1 MASKFGGVPVEEK
14 PVSESKFGGIP
25 VESDASKPAIFY
37 PSAEKT
43 KREIEKGG
51 YKGETDYENKP
62 FSIGEVAEAGGIG
75 AALNVAAPRVARGV
89 GSIMEKVPGPVGR
102 AGKALE
108 VTGRVLGNTPA
119 YSRGLTGFGTGA
131 VSDVAGQ
138 LTEQWLHNKPVR
150 FLVELGVGS
159 IPALNK
165 AVEKFVFSKLARQ
178 VGGFDAISALHVASK
193 EIAGLGSSEKKV
205 LDSMAKALGG
215 EKYEQNSMEYI
226 YLLVGREG
234 IKDMAK
240 TQSQVDYVLAKA
252 KQEADAVRFTNTE
265 QASRILNEANRKAAD
280 LMETANNRLKN
291 NVTRR
296 IGVEQA
302 GTEKV
307 AQAKQNLNTIVG
319 EPRTISTIGNDIRQ
333 EVVTTQK
340 GLEDARKAQRDTD
353 IKLRNEEI
361 KQKVDEGSLVS
372 NEREYKGLILKL
384 EKMLLKKIDQ
394 IPKEAPVTAKAQ
406 VNQINELLNS
416 LEGKPLIV
424 NDREIKIPP
433 SFEAIDD
440 IRRSLGEAF
449 KGKPPEGY
457 EAINREFA
465 KDMYIQL
472 SKIMGKYSP
481 AHKEFIANYEQ
492 LSRELDVYKSKSG
505 KKATALDG
513 WMEGNFSTDAS
524 QIASY
529 YFKTEQRVK
538 DLLELTKN
546 PALVEK
552 TAGEYV
558 SNLLYNKDSRYVKN
572 WLNDKTNRDWL
583 SALPNV
589 RQKIETYADQLAQA
603 EAYAGRTESIVKK
616 FDLAEKQIPATAE
629 RAGKLEQDIA
639 KREAKKL
646 TALGETQGK
655 DIEKLAEQSTGELR
669 ERIKEIQIMVD
680 QNKSPV
686 DAFAKYV
693 LVENAPGNIK
703 KVAKYI
709 VDGMG
714 KEQFQKAVINTMA
727 RIGPNNI
734 PSLYQ
739 SRIRYAL
746 EGSGLYTPKQLAEL
760 DRNVQAAREP
770 NIIERLIKGLIIAP
784 TASEGASYSKD
795 IFNSLNPYPI
805 P

>member
-1 MASKFGGVPVEEK
+1 MAEFNPETSKP
-14 PVSESKFGGIP
+14 I
-25 VESDASKPAIFY
+25 DALTPSSPSGEFNPDVSKPAIFY

-51 YKGETDYENKP
+51 YKGETDYEKKP
-62 FSIGEVAEAGGIG
+62 FSLGEIAESGGIG
-75 AALNVAAPRVARGV
+75 AALNVAAPRVARGLGTV
-89 GSIMEKVPGPVGR
+89 MEKMPGPVGR

-108 VTGRVLGNTPA
+108 ITGRVLGNTPA
-119 YSRGLTGFGTGA
+119 YSRGFAGFGTGA
-131 VSDVAGQ
+131 ASDVAGQ
-138 LTEQWLHNKPVR
+138 LTEQAIHNKPVR

-178 VGGFDAISALHVASK
+178 AGGFDAISALHVASK
-193 EIAGLGSSEKKV
+193 EIAGLGSSEQKV

-240 TQSQVDYVLAKA
+240 TQAEVDRILTTA
-252 KQEADAVRFTNTE
+252 KQEADRVKASNVV

-291 NVTRR
+291 NVVRR
-296 IGVEQA
+296 LGVEQA

-307 AQAKQNLNTIVG
+307 AQAKQNLNTMVG
-319 EPRTISTIGNDIRQ
+319 EPRTLSTIGNDVRQ
-333 EVVTTQK
+333 SVKKSQE
-340 GLEDARKAQRDTD
+340 GLVETRNVQRDKD
-353 IKLRNEEI
+353 IPLRNQEI
-361 KQKVDEGSLVS
+361 AQKVNAGDLISQRDDYKNLVFD
-372 NEREYKGLILKL
+372 LQ
-384 EKMLLKKIDQ
+384 KMLLRNIRS
-394 IPKEAPVTAKAQ
+394 IPREAPVTAKAQ
-406 VNQINELLNS
+406 VDQLTGLLNS
-416 LEGKPLIV
+416 LEGMPLVIGKRQV
-424 NDREIKIPP
+424 KIPP
-433 SFEAIDD
+433 DFNAIDQ
-440 IRRSLGEAF
+440 IRRNLGETF

-457 EAINREFA
+457 QAINADFA
-465 KDMYIQL
+465 RDMYIKL
-472 SKIMGKYSP
+472 SKIMGEYSP
-481 AHKEFIANYEQ
+481 AHKEFISNYES
-492 LSRELDVYKSKSG
+492 LARELDIYKSKSA
-505 KKATALDG
+505 KKSTALDG
-513 WMEGNFSTDAS
+513 WIEGNFSTDAS
-524 QIASY
+524 QLAPY
-529 YFKTEQRVK
+529 YFSSGQRVS

-552 TAGEYV
+552 AAGEYV
-558 SNLLYNKDSRYVKN
+558 SNILLNKDSRYVKN
-572 WLNDKTNRDWL
+572 WLNDKKNRDWL
-583 SALPNV
+583 EVLPNV
-589 RQKIETYADQLAQA
+589 RQKIETYADQLAKA
-603 EAYAGRTESIVKK
+603 ESYAGRTESIVKK
-616 FDLAEKQIPATAE
+616 INLGEKQIPATAE

-639 KREAKKL
+639 KREARRL
-646 TALGETQGK
+646 TQLGEAQGK
-655 DIEKLAEQSTGELR
+655 EIEKLAEQSTGELR
-669 ERIKEIQIMVD
+669 DRIKEIESMVD
-680 QNKSPV
+680 QKKSPV

-709 VDGMG
+709 VDETGN
-714 KEQFQKAVINTMA
+714 EQFQKAVINTMA

-784 TASEGASYSKD
+784 TAAQSASYSRD
-795 IFNSLNPYPI
+795 IFNTFNPYPL